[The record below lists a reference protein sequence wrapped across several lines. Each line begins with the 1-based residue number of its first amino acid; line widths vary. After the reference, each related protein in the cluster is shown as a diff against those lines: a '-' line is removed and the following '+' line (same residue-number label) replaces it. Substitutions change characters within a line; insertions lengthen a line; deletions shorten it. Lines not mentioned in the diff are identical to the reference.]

1 MRSPIRFRCPV
12 CRARIRAPFQLLG
25 QTRSCPQCGQTL
37 TVRVQPPEDSGPLLL
52 SEDLPESSAAFSSAR
67 FHAGRKPILV
77 VDDDQELNNGIRSLF
92 ERHGHE
98 VIQAYDGIEAK
109 EMVRQHR
116 PDLMVLDLMM
126 ARMGGAPVLEY
137 FRTQAQAP
145 PVIMITAK
153 EGSQHRA
160 YAQYLG
166 AVDYLRKPFDLRRLL
181 ESAEKNL
188 GLRQ

>member
-1 MRSPIRFRCPV
+1 MRSPIRFRCPG
-12 CRARIRAPFQLLG
+12 CRARIKAPIQLLG
-25 QTRSCPQCGQTL
+25 HSRPCPQCGQRL
-37 TVRVQPPEDSGPLLL
+37 TIQVQPPEDSGPMLAG
-52 SEDLPESSAAFSSAR
+52 DLPDLPALAESSAEE
-67 FHAGRKPILV
+67 RKLILV

-92 ERHGHE
+92 ERHGHQ
-98 VIQAYDGIEAK
+98 VIQAFDGVEAK
-109 EMVRQHR
+109 EMARRHR
-116 PDLMVLDLMM
+116 PDLMVLDLVMP
-126 ARMGGAPVLEY
+126 RLGGVPVLEY

-153 EGSQHRA
+153 EGSEHRA

-166 AVDYLRKPFDLRRLL
+166 AVDYIRKPFDLRRLL